1 MTKELNHYAVIDYS
15 ATGEGRT
22 VCLLITRAYP
32 RKDDWEILP
41 SSENGWEGKLKGD
54 SKEIVAREMR
64 ERAGDYFS
72 IGTEHL
78 DREEFLRRYG
88 DWVPDVVKNM
98 SDKNHSY
105 ILQPGN
111 ILFFQEFHFN
121 YS

>member
-1 MTKELNHYAVIDYS
+1 MTEELNHYAAIDYS

-54 SKEIVAREMR
+54 SKEIVARQMR
-64 ERAGDYFS
+64 EHAGDYFS

-88 DWVPDVVKNM
+88 HLIPEMVKNM
-98 SDKNHSY
+98 SDKDQAD
-105 ILQPGN
+105 QPFN
-111 ILFFQEFHFN
+111 LHFFQRFHFN